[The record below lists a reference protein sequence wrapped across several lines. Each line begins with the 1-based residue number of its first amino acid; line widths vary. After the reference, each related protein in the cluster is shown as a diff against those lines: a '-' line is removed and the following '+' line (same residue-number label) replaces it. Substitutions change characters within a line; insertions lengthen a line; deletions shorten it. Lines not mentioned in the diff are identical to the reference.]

1 MPCALDKQTLDAV
14 IDFHGHHCP
23 GLTIGFRVSELAR
36 NLLDIHTTANTLCV
50 TETDMCAVDAI
61 QFLTG
66 CSFGKGNLVHR
77 DYGKSAFTFFNRDT
91 GKGARILFK
100 DSPAGHDM
108 DREERMKMLMD
119 ADLEDLFEVQDIDAP
134 PVRPARILTSIVCD
148 ACGESTMESRIRLF
162 EGKKLCAP
170 CFQKVEQKI

>member
-66 CSFGKGNLVHR
+66 CSFGKGNLVHK

-91 GKGARILFK
+91 DKGARILLK

-108 DREERMKMLMD
+108 DRAERMKMLMD
-119 ADLEDLFEVQDIDAP
+119 ADLEELFDVQDIDAP
-134 PVRPARILTSIVCD
+134 AGAPGPDSDQHRLRRLRRKHHGVQNPPV
-148 ACGESTMESRIRLF
+148 
-162 EGKKLCAP
+162 
-170 CFQKVEQKI
+170 

>member
-1 MPCALDKQTLDAV
+1 MTCTLDKETLNAV
-14 IDFHGHHCP
+14 VDFHGHHCP
-23 GLTIGFRVSELAR
+23 GLTIGVRVSELAR
-36 NLLDIHTTANTLCV
+36 TLLDIHTTPNTLCV

-77 DYGKSAFTFFNRDT
+77 DFGKSAFTFFNRDT

-100 DSPAGHDM
+100 DSPAGRDM
-108 DREERMKMLMD
+108 DREQRIKMLMD
-119 ADLEDLFEVQDIDAP
+119 ADLDDLLDVQDIDAP

-148 ACGESTMESRIRLF
+148 ACGESTMESRVRLF
-162 EGKKLCAP
+162 EGKKLCTP
-170 CFQKVEQKI
+170 CFQRVEQKI